1 MFEDL
6 ASLWGI
12 CCETP
17 EILEA
22 QRLVDSE
29 LVITTAIAN
38 RIVNHAEPDTICCS
52 DLVRDGVEGV
62 VQFRPEWSDQF
73 GNVDLVIIGD
83 NLATIFEVKFATRNE
98 NVGGTAAHDTFWLYI
113 YDLIVTWLQKSENEG
128 RVSYCLAVVES
139 SEFLHSYTEREPE
152 FQGFDEE
159 FPSVWAQAFSVGEGQ
174 QSAELTL
181 SPSLARRSAGRGIR
195 QPARFELPESL
206 TRKHISR
213 ALTGAMNS
221 KLLGLFL
228 RGDSSIRIEYD
239 FYSQQVGD
247 YHVMV
252 LCEITDVVVID
263 EFGEE
268 HADVNSVL
276 HFLP

>member
-98 NVGGTAAHDTFWLYI
+98 NVGGTAAHDTF
-113 YDLIVTWLQKSENEG
+113 
-128 RVSYCLAVVES
+128 LAVYLRS
-139 SEFLHSYTEREPE
+139 NCDLASE
-152 FQGFDEE
+152 
-159 FPSVWAQAFSVGEGQ
+159 
-174 QSAELTL
+174 
-181 SPSLARRSAGRGIR
+181 IR
-195 QPARFELPESL
+195 
-206 TRKHISR
+206 K
-213 ALTGAMNS
+213 
-221 KLLGLFL
+221 
-228 RGDSSIRIEYD
+228 
-239 FYSQQVGD
+239 
-247 YHVMV
+247 
-252 LCEITDVVVID
+252 
-263 EFGEE
+263 
-268 HADVNSVL
+268 
-276 HFLP
+276 